1 MKRVC
6 LALVATLQPLVAHA
20 GPPAWARPVPPLPML
35 PSVSR
40 VRIEAAR
47 DHVTVVQEVL
57 FPRGD
62 WQRGGLDL
70 YVAFGSPGTPIA
82 VDAFWVGVAPDANE
96 PSPDA
101 MGDALSVDRA
111 AYRAASTQPLLG
123 PPQMAGVVVH
133 VKEADLRRAYATSE
147 LAALR
152 VRSLLA
158 PPTAAGDGERQVV
171 VRLGIAGGLPLT
183 LGSIQVVSRDL
194 PPVVRA
200 EAVLCG
206 PDADPHPLAVS
217 LGSPLAPPRATA
229 TSAESPIVPAVAVRH
244 ASDDLCVRWWSR
256 P

>member
-1 MKRVC
+1 
-6 LALVATLQPLVAHA
+6 
-20 GPPAWARPVPPLPML
+20 ML
-35 PSVSR
+35 PTLSR
-40 VRIEAAR
+40 VRVEAAR
-47 DHVTVVQEVL
+47 DHVTVTHELL
-57 FPRGD
+57 FPRGE
-62 WQRGGLDL
+62 WQKGGLDL
-70 YVAFGSPGTPIA
+70 YIAFGSPGTPIA
-82 VDAFWVGVAPDANE
+82 VDASWVGVAPDADE

-101 MGDALSVDRA
+101 TGDALSVDPAVHRP
-111 AYRAASTQPLLG
+111 ASSQLLLG

-133 VKEADLRRAYATSE
+133 VKEADLRRAYATSD

-158 PPTAAGDGERQVV
+158 PPAAAVDGERQVV
-171 VRLGIAGGLPLT
+171 ARLGVANGLPLT
-183 LGSIQVVSRDL
+183 LGSVQVVSRDL

-217 LGSPLAPPRATA
+217 LTSPVSPPRAA
-229 TSAESPIVPAVAVRH
+229 ALPAEAPIAPAMAVRH